1 MIRLGNMFY
10 KLLIELSKNYLSLLP
25 DRSLLDGGLAAA
37 VQDVD
42 DDGCADQGGNAVDGH
57 GTLEARGAGNQ
68 ITD

>member
-25 DRSLLDGGLAAA
+25 DRSLLVGGLAAA

-42 DDGCADQGGNAVDGH
+42 DDGGTDEGGDAVDGH
-57 GTLEARGAGNQ
+57 GALEAWGAGNQ

>member
-25 DRSLLDGGLAAA
+25 DRSLLVGGLAAA

-42 DDGCADQGGNAVDGH
+42 DDGGADQRGNAVDGH
-57 GTLEARGAGNQ
+57 GSLKAWSAGYQ